1 MVEVNTNEVAIQLH
15 HRFGKWLKYKR
26 FAIIITALSIGVVSR
41 PNVVETRS
49 ISRLYIRGSKAKEKR
64 KKGISAKGY
73 GRPYITP
80 PGHMASLRSVAVF
93 PWPGQG
99 NQNQSGL
106 SRKPWL
112 QASRSQ
118 AGP

>member
-1 MVEVNTNEVAIQLH
+1 MASVNWSQVTH
-15 HRFGKWLKYKR
+15 
-26 FAIIITALSIGVVSR
+26 
-41 PNVVETRS
+41 NVVETRS
-49 ISRLYIRGSKAKEKR
+49 IGRLYIRGSKAKEER
-64 KKGISAKGY
+64 KKGSNAEGY

-99 NQNQSGL
+99 NQTQSRL

-112 QASRSQ
+112 RMSKNQ